1 MKFLND
7 YEFINLNDTYIQN
20 NIPSKKCVNL
30 DSKFRNTCKIC
41 EETRKIEEN
50 SKINMEDLKPESNLY
65 FDYEKENEYK
75 LTLLTNKLNKEY
87 DAREKDIIPEKSN
100 FIMIYCDL
108 KYDNKNKISVS
119 KVISLEDFKGE
130 YHDNDYKTK
139 ISEIMNNHQVKGCRQ
154 IRGDGNC
161 LYRSYFFQYLELIIL
176 YFSDENLG
184 LTLLKK
190 LFINIF
196 DCDFREKK
204 FIEFQKNFQDL
215 KLGIEDAKN
224 MCLSFLKIL
233 IKLMDKKKNKK
244 LIYQFFIMNYAKQ
257 RVFDNYLICW
267 LRGLYYNYLKDRC
280 DNLFND
286 EVYIYQIVECY
297 NENDDEKMKIYNK
310 YLTDKIIKYGE
321 EGESIV
327 NNLFPFF
334 FGINTKII
342 NLTKNQKRK
351 QLEIFEEINRHS
363 VKGMDYFTFDDEIL
377 CKEVMSHNLTINL
390 FRRDNHYDAIYDSKI
405 FDMIN
410 EFEKDLNNFDFAHE
424 FKLLM
429 K

>member
-1 MKFLND
+1 
-7 YEFINLNDTYIQN
+7 
-20 NIPSKKCVNL
+20 
-30 DSKFRNTCKIC
+30 
-41 EETRKIEEN
+41 
-50 SKINMEDLKPESNLY
+50 
-65 FDYEKENEYK
+65 
-75 LTLLTNKLNKEY
+75 
-87 DAREKDIIPEKSN
+87 
-100 FIMIYCDL
+100 
-108 KYDNKNKISVS
+108 
-119 KVISLEDFKGE
+119 
-130 YHDNDYKTK
+130 
-139 ISEIMNNHQVKGCRQ
+139 
-154 IRGDGNC
+154 
-161 LYRSYFFQYLELIIL
+161 
-176 YFSDENLG
+176 
-184 LTLLKK
+184 
-190 LFINIF
+190 
-196 DCDFREKK
+196 
-204 FIEFQKNFQDL
+204 
-215 KLGIEDAKN
+215 
-224 MCLSFLKIL
+224 
-233 IKLMDKKKNKK
+233 
-244 LIYQFFIMNYAKQ
+244 MNYAKQ

>member
-100 FIMIYCDL
+100 FIMIYSDL

-130 YHDNDYKTK
+130 YHDYDYKTK

-190 LFINIF
+190 LFIN
-196 DCDFREKK
+196 
-204 FIEFQKNFQDL
+204 
-215 KLGIEDAKN
+215 
-224 MCLSFLKIL
+224 
-233 IKLMDKKKNKK
+233 
-244 LIYQFFIMNYAKQ
+244 YAKQ

-297 NENDDEKMKIYNK
+297 HENDDEKMKIYNK